1 MKKPMKRL
9 VCLAML
15 STAVL
20 APRTTVAQEEDA
32 AEHRTS
38 LSLRP
43 SSTLAIGVWQRL
55 SPRME
60 IGIEAGGLA
69 GESEGED
76 DQGLESR
83 TVASIEPAIKLFGAP
98 GGTLR
103 PYGIGGVFYNLQRF
117 DFGGGQK
124 ATSSLLG
131 VSLGAGLEWSPV
143 ARIRIGGHAGVR
155 AAAVDGERT
164 RFDENGPD
172 VYEVSGW
179 EASTFTSG
187 LIVYYSF

>member
-1 MKKPMKRL
+1 MKRL

-15 STAVL
+15 CTAVL
-20 APRTTVAQEEDA
+20 APRTALAQEEDA
-32 AEHRTS
+32 AERNTS

-43 SSTLAIGVWQRL
+43 SSTLTIGVWQRL

-60 IGIEAGGLA
+60 IGIEAGVLA
-69 GESEGED
+69 GETEGED
-76 DQGLESR
+76 DELQDSR
-83 TVASIEPAIKLFGAP
+83 TIASVEPAIKLFGAP

-117 DFGGGQK
+117 DFGDSQETT
-124 ATSSLLG
+124 ASALG
-131 VSLGAGLEWSPV
+131 AMLGAGLEWSPV
-143 ARIRIGGHAGVR
+143 ARIRIGGHAGLR